1 MVNIANNAVNV
12 TEIKYVK
19 HQREVVLK
27 KKHFTNNMKY

>member
-27 KKHFTNNMKY
+27 KNILQII